1 MKRRVLITGGAGFI
15 GANLAHHLLEETD
28 AHVHVLDNLSRDGV
42 SSNLESLRDT
52 IAADPSRL
60 KITVGDVRDA
70 ALMERAVAAANEV
83 YHFAAQVAVTTSV
96 LEPRR
101 DFDVNLGGT
110 FNVLEGARKAGH
122 RPFMLFTSTNK
133 VYGDMGGEVIR
144 VGDRHTLKNEQG
156 ISETTRLDF
165 HSPYGCSKGAADQY
179 VRDYARIYGIPT
191 VVFRMSCIAG
201 LRQMGNEDQGWVA
214 HFVYAALQGKTLM
227 IYGDGRQ
234 VRDVLNVN
242 DLLRA
247 FEAARDSQSKTA
259 GQIYNIGGGPENTTS
274 LLEQVERVES
284 LTGRKIT
291 VVYDECRPGDQ
302 QIYVTDFSKFT
313 ADTGWR
319 PAMGIDETTE
329 QIRAWWLSNRSA
341 LEESMSKLRLIRA
354 EEALSSIPI
363 ARTA

>member
-1 MKRRVLITGGAGFI
+1 MG
-15 GANLAHHLLEETD
+15 E
-28 AHVHVLDNLSRDGV
+28 LD
-42 SSNLESLRDT
+42 E
-52 IAADPSRL
+52 
-60 KITVGDVRDA
+60 GDVRYSPRAA
-70 ALMERAVAAANEV
+70 ALLAHGVSER
-83 YHFAAQVAVTTSV
+83 
-96 LEPRR
+96 
-101 DFDVNLGGT
+101 
-110 FNVLEGARKAGH
+110 
-122 RPFMLFTSTNK
+122 RP
-133 VYGDMGGEVIR
+133 
-144 VGDRHTLKNEQG
+144 
-156 ISETTRLDF
+156 LDF

-179 VRDYARIYGIPT
+179 VLDYARTFGLQA
-191 VVFRMSCIAG
+191 VVFRMSCIYG
-201 LRQMGNEDQGWVA
+201 PHQFGNEDQGWMA

-259 GQIYNIGGGPENTTS
+259 GEIYNIGGGPENTTS